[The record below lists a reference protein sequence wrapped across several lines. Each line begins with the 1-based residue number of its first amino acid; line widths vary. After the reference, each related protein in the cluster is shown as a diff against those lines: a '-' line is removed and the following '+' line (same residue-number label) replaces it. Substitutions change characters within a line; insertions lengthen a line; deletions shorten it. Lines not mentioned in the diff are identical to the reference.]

1 MTMTFTTT
9 LYDGDIEVGHE
20 TFRTFKE
27 ARLCGERHNLVA
39 CDGGDSG
46 PDEGPS
52 YNIMDANGNYW

>member
-9 LYDGDIEVGHE
+9 LYDGDIEVGRE
-20 TFRTFKE
+20 TFPTFKE
-27 ARLCGERHNLVA
+27 ARRCGEHHNLVH
-39 CDGGDSG
+39 CDGGDFG